1 MLVDELFCHGDEVG
15 GFAVGVADGAY
26 DLVYVVG
33 CGSGEG
39 LGCGVGGE
47 ELGGDEVDALVGALG

>member
-15 GFAVGVADGAY
+15 SFAVGVADGAY

-39 LGCGVGGE
+39 LGRGVGGE